1 MPCLA
6 MAPDEVDRPALVEAA
21 ARGAAAAGGSR
32 QVVAAAVAAAIRAA
46 ATLGAAETADVFGLE
61 HAPSPIQAEII
72 LAAREAHDLLARQ
85 LGVPH
90 HSLAAAVRAARAD
103 GAVDRSLADRLNR
116 LSVASDI
123 LRHTT
128 AMGVSKLLGD
138 LRMVLKQGHRKEP
151 KGQGAQ
157 PKHEEKAA
165 AKLVAEEDLTRLV
178 AEAQEKA
185 AAKPAAANEQPQDDV
200 PAADGPAADE
210 AAENAKPEERS
221 KQEKKA
227 AAEKAAGE
235 MAARCAAAEEK
246 AARCAAINERVRQEE
261 EDKKVSEEKA
271 AQAAAEDKRQKDE
284 EEDTTVAVDV
294 PAKLSFDFSLCFT
307 EQRARHEKEAAAE
320 QAAEDEAARA
330 AAARK
335 KRRKS
340 KEKSAARRAA
350 EEKAA
355 QAAGD
360 EEREYHEEG
369 APATKATEEEVAR
382 AGAVFAVDFQVMAA
396 KGAEKLKAAKAHVK
410 EGGVGGLVEI
420 LRCAARQRH

>member
-46 ATLGAAETADVFGLE
+46 ATLGAAETADVFGSE

-90 HSLAAAVRAARAD
+90 HSLSAAVRAARAD

-246 AARCAAINERVRQEE
+246 AARCAAINERVG
-261 EDKKVSEEKA
+261 
-271 AQAAAEDKRQKDE
+271 
-284 EEDTTVAVDV
+284 
-294 PAKLSFDFSLCFT
+294 
-307 EQRARHEKEAAAE
+307 
-320 QAAEDEAARA
+320 
-330 AAARK
+330 RK
-335 KRRKS
+335 KR
-340 KEKSAARRAA
+340 ARRCLRRRRPRLLPRTSDRRMRRRTRPWPWTCPPSSASTLVCA
-350 EEKAA
+350 SPSSARDMRRRPRPNRPPRTRRPGLRRPGGSEKK
-355 QAAGD
+355 GT
-360 EEREYHEEG
+360 RSPLPEG
-369 APATKATEEEVAR
+369 LLRRRRPRLRATRSESTTR
-382 AGAVFAVDFQVMAA
+382 RGP
-396 KGAEKLKAAKAHVK
+396 LPRRP
-410 EGGVGGLVEI
+410 
-420 LRCAARQRH
+420 LRRR